1 MPKRIRVEGLS
12 MSTTPATVQA
22 GFNSFGPL
30 VRCQLDFDANGLSL
44 GVAHLE
50 YDATQA
56 GQEAIATMNNRPFD
70 GATIVVS
77 EDS

>member
-1 MPKRIRVEGLS
+1 
-12 MSTTPATVQA
+12 MSTTPSTLQA
-22 GFNSFGPL
+22 GFTGFGPL
-30 VRCQLDFDANGLSL
+30 VRCQLEFDDNGLSL

-56 GQEAIATMNNRPFD
+56 GATAIATMNNRPFD
-70 GATIVVS
+70 GATISVC